1 MSHASPGVTRT
12 HRHIDRDGLELPSE
26 TPWLGH
32 MARTL
37 GRYRNAI
44 LLSLT
49 AVALACLLGSIAAY
63 LLQPTHRVNTMEF
76 RLDFQGAERG
86 QYPNG
91 TRFSTADI
99 TSTPVLMSVY
109 NANDLKRFTSFT
121 EFSRSVYI
129 LETNRA
135 LERLFLEYQTKLA
148 DPKLTPPD
156 RERLERE
163 YQLKRESVVR
173 SEFSINYAT
182 LTAAGSV
189 PRSLADKTLN
199 DILAAWANYA
209 AKEKG
214 ALNYAMPVV
223 TENILDPRM
232 LQSDDLII
240 AADILRTRINT
251 ILRNIEELLRIP
263 GASVLRTKKENIS
276 LFEISVRLTDTLRF
290 KVSPLLIRARSAG
303 AVTPGTIAF
312 LQSQLTHNERTGA
325 TSAARAQALR
335 DSLNLYMKRE
345 QNSDDRSSLT
355 TPQPQ
360 GMQQNNGQ
368 GRDVV
373 MPQINESFIDRLL
386 ELSTH
391 DRDFEYRQELVD
403 RITTEALRTLPFDSE
418 AVHYRDLLESVRQGG
433 APGGGDPA
441 DPAFRAQLQSIFDDA
456 RTGVGQVNEIYRL
469 LSEGLNPPTVLF
481 TVTRPPM
488 RRVERDLPPGRLALY
503 SALIF
508 GASVPVIILACLL
521 HNRIREE
528 EDLEDELNADEAAV

>member
-1 MSHASPGVTRT
+1 
-12 HRHIDRDGLELPSE
+12 
-26 TPWLGH
+26 

-37 GRYRNAI
+37 SRYRNAI
-44 LLSLT
+44 LLTLT
-49 AVALACLLGSIAAY
+49 AVALACLLGSLAAY
-63 LLQPTHRVNTMEF
+63 LLQPTHRVTTMEF

-91 TRFSTADI
+91 TKFSTADI

-163 YQLKRESVVR
+163 YQLKRESIVR
-173 SEFSINYAT
+173 SEFSVNYVSH
-182 LTAAGSV
+182 TAAGSV

-199 DILAAWANYA
+199 DILAGWANYA

-214 ALNYAMPVV
+214 ALNYAIPVV
-223 TENILDPRM
+223 TDNILDPRL
-232 LQSDDLII
+232 LQGDDLII
-240 AADILRTRINT
+240 TADILRTRINT
-251 ILRNIEELLRIP
+251 ILRNIDDLLRIP
-263 GASVLRTKKENIS
+263 GASVLRTKKDNIS

-290 KVSPLLIRARSAG
+290 KVAPLLIRARSAG
-303 AVTPGTIAF
+303 AVKPGTIAF
-312 LQSQLTHNERTGA
+312 LQSQLTHNEQTGA

-335 DSLNLYMKRE
+335 DSLNLYMQRE
-345 QNSDDRSSLT
+345 QSTEERS
-355 TPQPQ
+355 PFAAQQP
-360 GMQQNNGQ
+360 GMQQNTGQ
-368 GRDVV
+368 SRDVV

-403 RITTEALRTLPFDSE
+403 KITNEALRTLPFESE
-418 AVHYRDLLESVRQGG
+418 AAHYRTLLESVRQGG
-433 APGGGDPA
+433 TGGGDPA
-441 DPAFRAQLQSIFDDA
+441 DPALRMQLQSIFDDA
-456 RTGVGQVNEIYRL
+456 RAAVGQVNEIYRL
-469 LSEGLNPPTVLF
+469 LSEGLNPSTVLY

-488 RRVERDLPPGRLALY
+488 RRVERDLPPSRLALY

-508 GASVPVIILACLL
+508 GASVPVTILACLL

-528 EDLEDELNADEAAV
+528 EKLEDELNADEVEA